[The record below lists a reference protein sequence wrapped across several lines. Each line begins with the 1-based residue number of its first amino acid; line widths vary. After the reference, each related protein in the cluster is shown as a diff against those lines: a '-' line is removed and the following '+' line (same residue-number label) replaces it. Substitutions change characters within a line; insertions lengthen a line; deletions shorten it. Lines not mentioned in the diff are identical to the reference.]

1 MGQEYSRP
9 MGAGG
14 RKLTRTKRMG
24 LSCPNSTTWPRSAR
38 PAQRVPG
45 VNLGGYRLALRPRGR
60 PAPPLP
66 RAYDIGTNMAVALDR
81 LHDEVETSTG
91 LLMMFVGI
99 YEELNTDR
107 IEALERLQAGDFDGM
122 DEEAMTDA
130 LVSLALF
137 PAFSP
142 PEGVYNE
149 IVTSGMLSGLVSHC
163 YLWQH

>member
-1 MGQEYSRP
+1 MGQEHSRL

-66 RAYDIGTNMAVALDR
+66 RAYDIGTNMAVGYLERPEPSAWMADGLR
-81 LHDEVETSTG
+81 SGIPRCPREAPTG
-91 LLMMFVGI
+91 LRSKK
-99 YEELNTDR
+99 N
-107 IEALERLQAGDFDGM
+107 
-122 DEEAMTDA
+122 
-130 LVSLALF
+130 
-137 PAFSP
+137 P
-142 PEGVYNE
+142 
-149 IVTSGMLSGLVSHC
+149 
-163 YLWQH
+163 LWRR

>member
-9 MGAGG
+9 MGADG

-66 RAYDIGTNMAVALDR
+66 RAYDIGTNMAV
-81 LHDEVETSTG
+81 G
-91 LLMMFVGI
+91 
-99 YEELNTDR
+99 Y
-107 IEALERLQAGDFDGM
+107 LERPEPCAQMADG
-122 DEEAMTDA
+122 
-130 LVSLALF
+130 LR
-137 PAFSP
+137 
-142 PEGVYNE
+142 
-149 IVTSGMLSGLVSHC
+149 SGIPRC
-163 YLWQH
+163 P